1 MTAGP
6 PAEFDANCPQRL
18 LLDQLTEKWT
28 MLVLIALDDG
38 PLRFNAVKRQLL
50 GVTQKA
56 LTQCLR
62 RLERNG
68 FVTRRVVPASPIA
81 VEYAIT
87 PLGRSVQ
94 RPLAAMYRWTTEHM
108 DEVEQARR
116 AFDRRAAG
124 DADGPRDESAVPTGL
139 QRGA

>member
-1 MTAGP
+1 MP
-6 PAEFDANCPQRL
+6 SCPSDDFDANCPQRL
-18 LLDQLTEKWT
+18 LLDQLTEKWS

-38 PLRFNAVKRQLL
+38 PLRFNAVKRQLV

-68 FVTRRVVPASPIA
+68 IVTRRVVPASPIA

-94 RPLAAMYRWTTEHM
+94 KPLRTMYRWTTEHLA
-108 DEVEQARR
+108 EVEQARS
-116 AFDRRAAG
+116 AFDGRAAG
-124 DADGPRDESAVPTGL
+124 
-139 QRGA
+139 

>member
-1 MTAGP
+1 MP
-6 PAEFDANCPQRL
+6 DCPSDDFDANCPQRL
-18 LLDQLTEKWT
+18 LLDQLTEKWS

-38 PLRFNAVKRQLL
+38 PLRFNAVKRQLV

-68 FVTRRVVPASPIA
+68 IVTRRVVPASPIA

-94 RPLAAMYRWTTEHM
+94 KPLKAMYRWTTEHLG
-108 DEVEQARR
+108 EVELARV
-116 AFDRRAAG
+116 AFDGRVAGVEATSLAEAA
-124 DADGPRDESAVPTGL
+124 DDVR
-139 QRGA
+139 

>member
-1 MTAGP
+1 MSACP
-6 PAEFDANCPQRL
+6 SEEFNANCPQRL
-18 LLDQLTEKWT
+18 LLDQLTEKWS
-28 MLVLIALDDG
+28 MLVLIALNEES
-38 PLRFNAVKRQLL
+38 LRFNAIKRRLT

-68 FVTRRVVPASPIA
+68 IVTRRVVPASPIA

-94 RPLAAMYRWTTEHM
+94 RPLKEMYRWTTEHM
-108 DEVEQARR
+108 DEIEQAR
-116 AFDRRAAG
+116 ASFDRNALG
-124 DADGPRDESAVPTGL
+124 DVDEG
-139 QRGA
+139 RGASLAAVG

>member
-1 MTAGP
+1 MPTCRTDD
-6 PAEFDANCPQRL
+6 FDVNCPQRL
-18 LLDQLTEKWT
+18 LLDQLTEKWS
-28 MLVLIALDDG
+28 MMVLVALAER
-38 PLRFNAVKRQLL
+38 PLRFNAVKRELL

-94 RPLAAMYRWTTEHM
+94 QPLNAMYRWTTEHM
-108 DEVEQARR
+108 AEVEQARA
-116 AFDRRAAG
+116 AFDGRARG
-124 DADGPRDESAVPTGL
+124 EDPES
-139 QRGA
+139 GA

>member
-1 MTAGP
+1 MSACP
-6 PAEFDANCPQRL
+6 SEEFDANCPQRL
-18 LLDQLTEKWT
+18 LLDQLTEKWS
-28 MLVLIALDDG
+28 MLVLKALDGG
-38 PLRFNAVKRQLL
+38 PLRFNAIKRQLV

-68 FVTRRVVPASPIA
+68 IVTRRVVPASPIA

-94 RPLAAMYRWTTEHM
+94 RPLMAMYRWTTEHLA
-108 DEVEQARR
+108 EVEHAR
-116 AFDRRAAG
+116 ATFDRGALG
-124 DADGPRDESAVPTGL
+124 DVDEGRSESAAAIG
-139 QRGA
+139 

>member
-1 MTAGP
+1 MAAP
-6 PAEFDANCPQRL
+6 PEEFLVNCPNRL
-18 LLDQLTEKWT
+18 LLDHLTEKWS
-28 MLVLIALDDG
+28 MLVLKALDDG
-38 PLRFNAVKRQLL
+38 PLRFNAVKRRIV

-68 FVTRRVVPASPIA
+68 IVARRVVPASPVA

-94 RPLAAMYRWTTEHM
+94 VPLPLLWRIPH
-108 DEVEQARR
+108 
-116 AFDRRAAG
+116 AG
-124 DADGPRDESAVPTGL
+124 PLGVPT
-139 QRGA
+139 A

>member
-1 MTAGP
+1 MSVCQS
-6 PAEFDANCPQRL
+6 EDFDANCPQRL
-18 LLDQLTEKWT
+18 LLDQLTDKWS
-28 MLVLIALDDG
+28 MLVLIALDEG
-38 PLRFNAVKRQLL
+38 PLRFNAVKRKLL

-68 FVTRRVVPASPIA
+68 IVTRRVVPASPIA

-94 RPLAAMYRWTTEHM
+94 PPMKAMYRWTTEHM
-108 DEVEQARR
+108 VEVAQARA
-116 AFDRRAAG
+116 AFDRGALGDVDEGRGGSVAAIG
-124 DADGPRDESAVPTGL
+124 
-139 QRGA
+139 

>member
-1 MTAGP
+1 MP
-6 PAEFDANCPQRL
+6 SCSPDDYDANCPQRL
-18 LLDQLTEKWT
+18 LLDQLTEKWS
-28 MLVLIALDDG
+28 MLVLIALDGG
-38 PLRFNAVKRQLL
+38 PQRFNAVKRQLV

-68 FVTRRVVPASPIA
+68 IVTRRVVPASPIA

-94 RPLAAMYRWTTEHM
+94 KPLRAMYRWTTENLA
-108 DEVEQARR
+108 EVEQARA
-116 AFDRRAAG
+116 AFDRRASSDVEEQRS
-124 DADGPRDESAVPTGL
+124 DADVVAD
-139 QRGA
+139 

>member
-1 MTAGP
+1 MPGCP
-6 PAEFDANCPQRL
+6 SEDFDANCPQRL
-18 LLDQLTEKWT
+18 LLDQLTEKWS

-38 PLRFNAVKRQLL
+38 PLRFNAVKRQLV

-68 FVTRRVVPASPIA
+68 IVTRRVVPASPIA

-94 RPLAAMYRWTTEHM
+94 KPLRTMYRWTTEHLG
-108 DEVEQARR
+108 EVEQARA
-116 AFDRRAAG
+116 AFDGRAA
-124 DADGPRDESAVPTGL
+124 DGAASASTEATAHVL
-139 QRGA
+139 

>member
-1 MTAGP
+1 MP
-6 PAEFDANCPQRL
+6 DCQSEEFDANCPQRL
-18 LLDQLTEKWT
+18 LLDQLTEKWS
-28 MLVLIALDDG
+28 MLVLIALDEG
-38 PLRFNAVKRQLL
+38 PLRFNAVKRQLV

-68 FVTRRVVPASPIA
+68 IVTRRVVPASPIA

-94 RPLAAMYRWTTEHM
+94 RPLKTMYRWTTEHM
-108 DEVEQARR
+108 AEVEQARA

-124 DADGPRDESAVPTGL
+124 DVDEARAES
-139 QRGA
+139 GAAIG

>member
-1 MTAGP
+1 MSACQS
-6 PAEFDANCPQRL
+6 EVFDANCPQRL
-18 LLDQLTEKWT
+18 LLDQLTEKWS
-28 MLVLIALDDG
+28 MLVLIALDEG
-38 PLRFNAVKRQLL
+38 PLRFNAVKRQLV

-68 FVTRRVVPASPIA
+68 IVTRRVVPASPIA

-94 RPLAAMYRWTTEHM
+94 RPLKAMYRWTTENM
-108 DEVEQARR
+108 AEVEQAR
-116 AFDRRAAG
+116 ATFDRRAAG
-124 DADGPRDESAVPTGL
+124 DADEVRGES
-139 QRGA
+139 GAAIG

>member
-1 MTAGP
+1 MP
-6 PAEFDANCPQRL
+6 DCPSEDFDANCPQRL
-18 LLDQLTEKWT
+18 LLDQLTEKWS
-28 MLVLIALDDG
+28 MLVLIALDEG
-38 PLRFNAVKRQLL
+38 PLRFNAVKRQLV

-68 FVTRRVVPASPIA
+68 IVTRRVVPASPIA

-94 RPLAAMYRWTTEHM
+94 RPLKAIYRWTTEHLTK
-108 DEVEQARR
+108 VEQARL

-124 DADGPRDESAVPTGL
+124 DANEERGKSAAAIG
-139 QRGA
+139 

>member
-1 MTAGP
+1 MACQP
-6 PAEFDANCPQRL
+6 EDFANCPQRI
-18 LLDQLTEKWT
+18 LLDQLTEKWS
-28 MLVLIALDDG
+28 MLVLMALDDG
-38 PLRFNAVKRQLL
+38 PLRFNAVKRQLV

-68 FVTRRVVPASPIA
+68 IVTRRVVPASPIA

-94 RPLAAMYRWTTEHM
+94 RPLKTMYRWTTENLA
-108 DEVEQARR
+108 EVEQARA
-116 AFDRRAAG
+116 AFDRRATG
-124 DADGPRDESAVPTGL
+124 DVDEDRARSAAAIG
-139 QRGA
+139 

>member
-1 MTAGP
+1 MP
-6 PAEFDANCPQRL
+6 SCPSDDFDANCPQRL
-18 LLDQLTEKWT
+18 LLDQLTEKWS
-28 MLVLIALDDG
+28 MLVLISLDDG
-38 PLRFNAVKRQLL
+38 PLRFNAVKRQLV

-68 FVTRRVVPASPIA
+68 IVTRRVVPASPIA

-94 RPLAAMYRWTTEHM
+94 KPLRAMYRWTTENLA
-108 DEVEQARR
+108 EVEQARA
-116 AFDRRAAG
+116 AFDGRAVAAEVG
-124 DADGPRDESAVPTGL
+124 
-139 QRGA
+139 

>member
-1 MTAGP
+1 MARQP
-6 PAEFDANCPQRL
+6 EDIANCPQRV
-18 LLDQLTEKWT
+18 LLDQLTEKWS
-28 MLVLIALDDG
+28 MLVLMALDDG
-38 PLRFNAVKRQLL
+38 PLRFNAVKRQLV

-68 FVTRRVVPASPIA
+68 IVTRRVVPASPIA

-94 RPLAAMYRWTTEHM
+94 QPLKTMYRWTTQHLA
-108 DEVEQARR
+108 EVEQARA
-116 AFDRRAAG
+116 AFDRRAVV
-124 DADGPRDESAVPTGL
+124 DADAARAVS
-139 QRGA
+139 GAAFG

>member
-1 MTAGP
+1 
-6 PAEFDANCPQRL
+6 
-18 LLDQLTEKWT
+18 
-28 MLVLIALDDG
+28 V
-38 PLRFNAVKRQLL
+38 

-68 FVTRRVVPASPIA
+68 IVTRRVVPASPIA

-94 RPLAAMYRWTTEHM
+94 KPLRTMYRWTTEHLA
-108 DEVEQARR
+108 EVEQARS
-116 AFDRRAAG
+116 AFDGRAAG
-124 DADGPRDESAVPTGL
+124 
-139 QRGA
+139 